1 MISLKKFFTKI
12 LGWYGYKL
20 ISKNHIKNLRAI
32 GKKSNFKIKFV
43 LDKIFQEFKIDS
55 LIQIGAND
63 GVRFDELNNY
73 IKKYRINCV
82 LVEPVS
88 KYFEK
93 LELNYKDYEFVKLE
107 NVAISNDSKE
117 KNIYTVKDQFID
129 TYDDHINGINSFNKS
144 HLIKHGV
151 KEKHIE
157 SKNIKCTTIKNLI
170 EKNNITKLKL
180 LFIDTEGYD
189 GNIVYDFLETVNQ
202 RPIIIFEFIH
212 IDSIFFEKVISKLDD
227 NKYSYFEIHENLVCV
242 PIEEKNI
249 L

>member
-1 MISLKKFFTKI
+1 MISLKKIFTKI
-12 LGWYGYKL
+12 IGWYDYKL
-20 ISKNHIKNLRAI
+20 ISKNYIKNLRTI
-32 GKKSNFKIKFV
+32 GKKSNFKMKFI
-43 LDKIFQEFKIDS
+43 LDKIFQEFKINS

-73 IKKYRINCV
+73 IKKYRINSV
-82 LVEPVS
+82 LVEPVPR
-88 KYFEK
+88 YFEE
-93 LELNYKDYEFVKLE
+93 LQLNYKNYEFVKLE
-107 NVAISNDSKE
+107 NLAISNDGEE

-129 TYDDHINGINSFNKS
+129 TYDEHINGINSFNKS

-157 SKNIKCTTIKNLI
+157 SKNIKSTRIKNLI
-170 EKNNITKLKL
+170 EKNNITNLKL
-180 LFIDTEGYD
+180 LCIDTEGYD

-212 IDSIFFEKVISKLDD
+212 IDSIFFEKVIMKLDEK
-227 NKYSYFEIHENLVCV
+227 KYSYFEIHENLVCT
-242 PIEEKNI
+242 PIEKKNI